1 VSFRRKHLISALLY
15 TLLSSVFFI
24 SCNQKEEN
32 RIVLN
37 DKFYWYETDSS
48 STIWNAMTSASRYL
62 KLNDTKNGNLEKIVS
77 GRTTYV
83 WLKAEFTVPD
93 SLKDMN
99 LALEIPFVHF
109 ASETYINGIS
119 IGKAGRFPPKETS
132 AFFSAHCYDIG
143 RELINRDGNNTLY
156 MKVFCMGKSTLG
168 GKIFIGEPEDAKGFS
183 NVLMFFRSTVYI
195 FFEGLLF
202 AVFLVFLMM
211 YLARRKNAEYFSFAM
226 MNFFTI
232 FFLVTFFSGIV
243 PVYDLLK
250 HLKISYTL
258 FIKIFLYMNLYIIVN
273 FFVYFMFDFL
283 GLKEKKEFKLLRSI
297 LLFVVSLVTFVM
309 PNHEALQKITPY
321 VLVYCSLNCF
331 YGMAWVIKGFWNPE
345 KKHDSILLA
354 AGLFPLTVCGV
365 LDFVVH
371 VVIRSVYFP
380 YFTWLGW
387 FCVILMFISVLTH
400 RFSRTSIQNEYLNK
414 KLKEEVKLQTK
425 NLTIANENL
434 AKEIVRAQQDLEMAS
449 IVQKKYFPE
458 PKMMFRGWDFAIDY
472 EPLASVSGD
481 LYDYYYNEGNLHGFA
496 LFDVSGHGLSA
507 SLITMLAKNIIG
519 SSFERGEKIQETI
532 SDTLLSINDKI
543 INEKGDIDNYLTGIL
558 LKFSRFDE
566 NDCCNVAMA
575 NAGHPYPILFRKE
588 DESVTALKH
597 DSTQKQYGAIG
608 IQGID
613 VSFPAINFP
622 MAQGDILVCYTDGL
636 CEAADAAKEQFGYER
651 IGKVVQEN
659 SHKSATEILRA
670 LEGAVENFSGGT
682 PRDDDRTIIV
692 LKRENSNNF
701 VEQLEQLEAEDELEE
716 L

>member
-1 VSFRRKHLISALLY
+1 MLLRRKHFIPAFLC
-15 TLLSSVFFI
+15 TLLLSVFFI
-24 SCNQKEEN
+24 SCNKKEET

-37 DKFYWYETDSS
+37 DKFYWYETDSES
-48 STIWNAMTSASRYL
+48 SIWNAMTSVERYI
-62 KLNDTKNGNLEKIVS
+62 KLSDTKNGNLEKLVS

-93 SLKDMN
+93 SLKDID
-99 LALEIPFVHF
+99 LALEIPFAHF
-109 ASETYINGIS
+109 AFEAYINGIS
-119 IGKAGRFPPKETS
+119 IGKAGRFPPREMS
-132 AFFSAHCYDIG
+132 AFFSANCYDIG
-143 RELINRDGNNTLY
+143 RELVNRDGNNTLY
-156 MKVFCMGKSTLG
+156 LKVFCMGKSTLG
-168 GKIFIGEPEDAKGFS
+168 GKIFIGEEDDAKGFS
-183 NVLMFFRSTVYI
+183 NILMFFRSTIYI

-202 AVFLVFLMM
+202 SVFLVFLMM

-232 FFLVTFFSGIV
+232 FFMVTFFSGIV
-243 PVYDLLK
+243 PVYDLFK
-250 HLKISYTL
+250 HFKISYTL

-283 GLKEKKEFKLLRSI
+283 KTPEKKEFMILRI
-297 LLFVVSLVTFVM
+297 AALIAVSAVTFAM
-309 PNHEALQKITPY
+309 PNYESLHKITPY
-321 VLVYCSLNCF
+321 LLVYCAVNCL
-331 YGMAWVIKGFWNPE
+331 YGLFWVVKGLWDS
-345 KKHDSILLA
+345 KKKSDSILLIC
-354 AGLFPLTVCGV
+354 GLIPISVFGA
-365 LDFVVH
+365 LDFIIHDVL
-371 VVIRSVYFP
+371 RSVYFP
-380 YFTWLGW
+380 FFTWLGW
-387 FCVILMFISVLTH
+387 FCAIIMFIYVLTR
-400 RFSRTSIQNEYLNK
+400 RFSATLLQNEYLNK
-414 KLKEEVKLQTK
+414 KLKDEVMIQTK

-449 IVQKKYFPE
+449 IVQKKYFPQPE
-458 PKMMFRGWDFAIDY
+458 MMFRGWDFAIDY

-543 INEKGDIDNYLTGIL
+543 ITEKGDIDNYLTGIL
-558 LKFSRFDE
+558 LKFSEFDE
-566 NDCCNVAMA
+566 RDSCNVAMA
-575 NAGHPYPILFRKE
+575 NAGHPYPILFRE
-588 DESVTALKH
+588 SDGSVTALKH
-597 DSTQKQYGAIG
+597 DSSQKQYGAIG

-636 CEAADAAKEQFGYER
+636 CEAADAEKEQFGYER

-659 SHKSATEILRA
+659 SGKSAAEILRA
-670 LEGAVENFSGGT
+670 LEEAVENFSFGT

-692 LKRENSNNF
+692 LKRENSSNF